1 MFGMIMTKIPKLVFL
16 NNNLNMETPMVSLV
30 VCEKALNTPPN
41 IKSSYI
47 FSDLIIKFQL
57 DKSLRNCLHFGIY
70 AVFHTFFLFIIS
82 INIKLERI

>member
-41 IKSSYI
+41 KKSSYF

-57 DKSLRNCLHFGIY
+57 VTKLPTFRNLRGIPY
-70 AVFHTFFLFIIS
+70 LFSFHYFH
-82 INIKLERI
+82 KY